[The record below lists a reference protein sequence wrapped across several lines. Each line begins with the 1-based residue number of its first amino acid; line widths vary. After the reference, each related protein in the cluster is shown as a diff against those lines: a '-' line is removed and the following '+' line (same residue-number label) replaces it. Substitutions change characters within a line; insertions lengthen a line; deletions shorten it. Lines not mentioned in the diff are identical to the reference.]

1 VVIGGTHGLG
11 NALAT
16 SLLSR
21 NVNVIVTGRTKPEN
35 ETASYIEMDVTDSES
50 VRKGAEQLKSE
61 GKSVDMLFY
70 CPAYLNPEKTIRQ
83 IDKAE
88 TMKHLEIGLVG
99 ACIVAKEFKP
109 MLNKKPFAWEETSLK
124 PLWVHIS
131 ARVGSIQDNHL
142 GGWYSYRI
150 TKAGLNQLT
159 KTLSVELPF
168 ANVLSVHPGTLDTRL
183 SRPFLSKNT
192 KYHIMPP
199 SESAEKILAS
209 LKEVEKSGIYL
220 DFAGKPI
227 PW

>member
-21 NVNVIVTGRTKPEN
+21 NVDVFVTGRTKPEKGS
-35 ETASYIEMDVTDSES
+35 AVYIPMDVTDPES
-50 VRKGAEQLKSE
+50 VRDGADRIKSE
-61 GKSVDMLFY
+61 SKSIDMLYY
-70 CPAYLNPEKTIRQ
+70 CAAYLNPEKSIRQ
-83 IDKAE
+83 IEKSE
-88 TMKHLEIGLVG
+88 VMKHLEIGLVG
-99 ACIVAKEFKP
+99 ACLVAKEFKP
-109 MLNKKPFAWEETSLK
+109 LLNKKPFSLEEKSIK

-183 SRPFLSKNT
+183 SRPFLSKST
-192 KYHIMPP
+192 KYQIMNP
-199 SESAEKILAS
+199 SESAEKILSS
-209 LKEVEKSGIYL
+209 LKEVGQSGIYL